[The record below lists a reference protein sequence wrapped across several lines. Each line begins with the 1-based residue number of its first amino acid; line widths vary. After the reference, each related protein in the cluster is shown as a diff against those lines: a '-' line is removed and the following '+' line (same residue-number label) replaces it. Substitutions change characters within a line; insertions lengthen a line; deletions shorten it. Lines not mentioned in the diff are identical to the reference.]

1 MGCCGNNFNPY
12 GGNFGYNPYPF
23 GGCRNNFNCNPCCNN
38 NNGLGFGAGL
48 IAGIAINALR
58 NPFFG
63 GGFGIW

>member
-1 MGCCGNNFNPY
+1 MGCGNNFYPY
-12 GGNFGYNPYPF
+12 GGNYGYNSNAFY
-23 GGCRNNFNCNPCCNN
+23 GGGRGNCNPCCN

-63 GGFGIW
+63 GFGSW